1 MRTNAFVP
9 EDEQAAARQQR
20 AQEQAEYKAVL
31 EAQIKNKK
39 ARDERR
45 KSEQLERE
53 RPPPSA
59 PARRHRRA
67 RRACIWWQPVLSHHL
82 PQQADAVG
90 PGSALFDRR
99 GVRTVENRHRRCG
112 RRTEA
117 EEVGDG
123 VAAAHIYG
131 CASRGRTRHVQ
142 GEDAAQRGVQ
152 DAQDGNAHETSALTS
167 CEDSRNKGTAAQVI
181 AMAGVP

>member
-53 RPPPSA
+53 R
-59 PARRHRRA
+59 R
-67 RRACIWWQPVLSHHL
+67 
-82 PQQADAVG
+82 
-90 PGSALFDRR
+90 
-99 GVRTVENRHRRCG
+99 
-112 RRTEA
+112 
-117 EEVGDG
+117 
-123 VAAAHIYG
+123 
-131 CASRGRTRHVQ
+131 
-142 GEDAAQRGVQ
+142 EDANIAQ
-152 DAQDGNAHETSALTS
+152 A
-167 CEDSRNKGTAAQVI
+167 K
-181 AMAGVP
+181 P